1 MSEDARFEDGE
12 DKALNIGAFD
22 KSDLE
27 IVSSL
32 IQDSIL
38 PVNEIKWLSTS
49 NKLAL
54 LINRFRWEDKN
65 LASSQDREVER
76 VQSLLVISHVKNI
89 SSSGFS
95 PKQRDKILSVL
106 STSFNGEDG
115 GSGNILFVFSG
126 NAGIRVEVDALE
138 INLRDVTMPY
148 IAPSGRFPEHNIE

>member
-38 PVNEIKWLSTS
+38 PANEIKWLPTS

-65 LASSQDREVER
+65 LASSKDREAER
-76 VQSLLVISHVKNI
+76 VQSLLMISHVKSI

-95 PKQRDKILSVL
+95 PKQRDKILSIL
-106 STSFNGEDG
+106 STSFDGDDG
-115 GSGNILFVFSG
+115 GLGNILFVLSG
-126 NAGIRVEVDALE
+126 NAGIRVAVDALE

-148 IAPSGRFPEHNIE
+148 IAPSGLSPEHNFD

>member
-22 KSDLE
+22 KSDLQ

-38 PVNEIKWLSTS
+38 PANEIKWLSTS

-65 LASSQDREVER
+65 LASSKDREVER
-76 VQSLLVISHVKNI
+76 VQSLLMISHVKSI

-95 PKQRDKILSVL
+95 PKQRDQILSIL
-106 STSFNGEDG
+106 STSFNGDDG

-148 IAPSGRFPEHNIE
+148 ISPSGRSPEHNIE